1 MGNLLAIFAKL
12 PSLFGLGLSF
22 LSGPFGIVWGLVS
35 SLWSTEFGRLL
46 IVGASAFLVART
58 LGWSHEYHVKVA
70 ALAARDSAWE
80 QKIAQA
86 NAQADFRI
94 NAALEAAKQVK
105 PAPESKS
112 DLLAL
117 CEAETSCRKALKSKK

>member
-1 MGNLLAIFAKL
+1 
-12 PSLFGLGLSF
+12 
-22 LSGPFGIVWGLVS
+22 
-35 SLWSTEFGRLL
+35 
-46 IVGASAFLVART
+46 VGASAFLVAWT

-105 PAPESKS
+105 PATESKS

-117 CEAETSCRKALKSKK
+117 CEAEPSCRKALKSKK